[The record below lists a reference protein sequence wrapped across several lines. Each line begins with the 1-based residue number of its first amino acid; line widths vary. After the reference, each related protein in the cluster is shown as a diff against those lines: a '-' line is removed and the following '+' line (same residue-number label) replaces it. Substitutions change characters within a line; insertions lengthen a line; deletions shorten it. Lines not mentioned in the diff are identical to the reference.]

1 MNRISRSLVSNG
13 VACLLLTTAMLT
25 SIDASAK
32 ASADAAGSSP
42 CTAPNGSIFNL
53 EPRPNAVTQAAL
65 SVAFLPNRA
74 GAGLDLVV
82 ATATDQRGLSGSAD
96 AFYVQRSTEN
106 CAADLEGGLPSIS
119 NAMGLFLPIGTPIVV
134 ADPAHD
140 GFFIADLRF
149 ASNPDLNG
157 VGIVKATAANFLD
170 TTNCPA
176 GTQTAGSAGCFI
188 TGSVSN
194 ITGVNNF
201 LVEPNLAV
209 DQRTSGTGAGDVYTV
224 VTETLSKN
232 NFRDTSISLM
242 ACTNADLNC
251 SNNILIS
258 GEDAEAKF
266 GWVQVRPDGDITV
279 SYINLNSLVPTSE
292 EVKFVTCTPNGA
304 PKTPTCGAPVLVT
317 TETAPLFSKFI
328 GQTRLVD
335 FLMPKHAH
343 RLESNGTMTTFL
355 TYDRCEVKLLKLS
368 GADNG
373 TCPKTDVVVTS
384 STDGGQTWSPVA
396 KVANSPFQQFFSA
409 IGTDSSTGTVNIA
422 YYSTENDVTFQT
434 RPQVFLAQIAPG
446 TTSVGKPKLLTSASI
461 YPNTTAAIP
470 TQLEPAGL
478 GDRIG
483 LAAAGTGTAGQSRAY
498 VGFTWNSVFGTY
510 GGVPVP
516 DRNNHLTFLQY

>member
-1 MNRISRSLVSNG
+1 MKSHG
-13 VACLLLTTAMLT
+13 HVAHLTILLFLFTLYA
-25 SIDASAK
+25 SASAK
-32 ASADAAGSSP
+32 AAGSSP

-53 EPRPNAVTQAAL
+53 EARPNAVTQAAL

-82 ATATDQRGLSGSAD
+82 ATATDQRGLSDSPEAL
-96 AFYVQRSTEN
+96 YVQRSTEN
-106 CAADLEGGLPSIS
+106 CAADLEGGFPGIS
-119 NAMGLFLPIGTPIVV
+119 NAMGLFLPLGTPIVV
-134 ADPAHD
+134 ADAAHD

-149 ASNPDLNG
+149 ASDPDLNG
-157 VGIVKATAANFLD
+157 VGIIKATSANLLNA
-170 TTNCPA
+170 TNCPN
-176 GTQTAGSAGCFI
+176 GTQNATAGCFT
-188 TGSVSN
+188 TGSVFN

-224 VTETLSKN
+224 VTETVSKHD
-232 NFRDTSISLM
+232 FGDTSISLM

-258 GEDAEAKF
+258 GTDAEARL
-266 GWVQVRPDGDITV
+266 GWVQVRPDGAITV
-279 SYINLNSLVPTSE
+279 SYVNLVGKSE

-304 PKTPTCGAPVLVT
+304 PSAPTCSTPVVVS
-317 TETAPLFSKFI
+317 TETFLHRI

-335 FLMPKHAH
+335 SLMPKHAH
-343 RLESNGTMTTFL
+343 RLESNGTVTTFL
-355 TYDRCEVKLLKLS
+355 TYDRCEVKLIELS
-368 GADNG
+368 KADSSIA

-396 KVANSPFQQFFSA
+396 KVSNSPFQQFYSA
-409 IGTDSSTGTVNIA
+409 IASDSSTGTVNIA
-422 YYSTENDVTFQT
+422 YYSTENDATFQT

-446 TTSVGKPKLLTSASI
+446 TTSVGTPNPLTSASI

-470 TQLEPAGL
+470 TQLEPVGL

-483 LAAAGTGTAGQSRAY
+483 LAAAGTGKAGQSHAY

-510 GGVPVP
+510 GGVSLP
-516 DRNNHLTFLQY
+516 DMNNHMTFLQY

>member
-1 MNRISRSLVSNG
+1 MKTHG
-13 VACLLLTTAMLT
+13 HVAYLTILLFLFTLH
-25 SIDASAK
+25 ASA
-32 ASADAAGSSP
+32 STNAAVSSP

-82 ATATDQRGLSGSAD
+82 ATATDQRGLSGSPD

-119 NAMGLFLPIGTPIVV
+119 NAMGLFMPLGTPIVV

-149 ASNPDLNG
+149 AFSPDLNG
-157 VGIVKATAANFLD
+157 VGIVKATSANLLD
-170 TTNCPA
+170 TTNCPV
-176 GTQTAGSAGCFI
+176 GTQTAGSAGCFT
-188 TGSVSN
+188 TGSVFN
-194 ITGVNNF
+194 ITGANNF

-209 DQRTSGTGAGDVYTV
+209 DQRTTGTGAGDVYTV
-224 VTETLSKN
+224 VTETVSEHD
-232 NFRDTSISLM
+232 FGDTSISLM

-258 GEDAEAKF
+258 GKDAEAKF
-266 GWVQVRPDGDITV
+266 ASVQVRPDGAITV
-279 SYINLNSLVPTSE
+279 SYVNLNSLVPTSA

-304 PKTPTCGAPVLVT
+304 PNAPTCSTPVLVT
-317 TETAPLFSKFI
+317 TETAPLLNKFI
-328 GQTRLVD
+328 GQTRLAD
-335 FLMPKHAH
+335 FTMPKHAH
-343 RLESNGTMTTFL
+343 RLESKGTVTTFL

-368 GADNG
+368 KADNG

-384 STDGGQTWSPVA
+384 STDGGQTWSPID
-396 KVANSPFQQFFSA
+396 KVTNSPFQQFFSA
-409 IGTDSSTGTVNIA
+409 IATDSSTGMVNIA
-422 YYSTENDVTFQT
+422 YYSTENDTTFQT
-434 RPQVFLAQIAPG
+434 HPQVFLAQIAPG
-446 TTSVGKPKLLTSASI
+446 TTSVGTPDLLTSASI

-470 TQLEPAGL
+470 TQLEPLGL

-483 LAAAGTGTAGQSRAY
+483 LAAAGTGKAGQSHAY
-498 VGFTWNSVFGTY
+498 VGFTWNGIFGTY
-510 GGVPVP
+510 GATALP
-516 DRNNHLTFLQY
+516 DMNNHLTFLQY

>member
-1 MNRISRSLVSNG
+1 MKTHAHVSHLAILVLLFPLHAAASSN
-13 VACLLLTTAMLT
+13 
-25 SIDASAK
+25 
-32 ASADAAGSSP
+32 AAGSSP

-74 GAGLDLVV
+74 GADLDLVV
-82 ATATDQRGLSGSAD
+82 ATATDQRGLSDSPE

-119 NAMGLFLPIGTPIVV
+119 NAMGLFMPLGTPIVV

-149 ASNPDLNG
+149 ASSPDLNG
-157 VGIVKATAANFLD
+157 VGIIKATSANLLNA
-170 TTNCPA
+170 TNCPT
-176 GTQTAGSAGCFI
+176 GTQTTGSAGCFT

-201 LVEPNLAV
+201 LIEPNLAV

-232 NFRDTSISLM
+232 DFGDTSISLT
-242 ACTNADLNC
+242 ACRNADLNC

-258 GEDAEAKF
+258 GTDAEAKF
-266 GWVQVRPDGDITV
+266 GWVQVRPDGVITV
-279 SYINLNSLVPTSE
+279 SYVNLNSLTPTSE

-304 PKTPTCGAPVLVT
+304 PNAPTCSAPVVVT
-317 TETAPLFSKFI
+317 KEAAALFNKFI
-328 GQTRLVD
+328 GQTRLTD
-335 FLMPKHAH
+335 FTMPKHTH
-343 RLESNGTMTTFL
+343 RLENNGTVTTFL
-355 TYDRCEVKLLKLS
+355 SYDRCEVKLLKLS
-368 GADNG
+368 RADTS
-373 TCPKTDVVVTS
+373 TCPKTDVVVAS
-384 STDGGQTWSPVA
+384 STDGGKTWSPIA
-396 KVANSPFQQFFSA
+396 KVSNSPFQQFFSA
-409 IGTDSSTGTVNIA
+409 IATDTSTDTVNIA

-446 TTSVGKPKLLTSASI
+446 TTSVGTPHLLTSASI
-461 YPNTTAAIP
+461 YANTTAAIP
-470 TQLEPAGL
+470 TQLEPVGL

-483 LAAAGTGTAGQSRAY
+483 LAAAGTGTAGQSHAY

-510 GGVPVP
+510 GGVSLP
-516 DRNNHLTFLQY
+516 DMNNHLTFLQY